1 VYRSGRRATGRHLV
15 LFALTRTDPP
25 EHPRA
30 GVTASRKIGSAVRR
44 SRCKR
49 RLRVL
54 LRSAVEELGGMRV
67 DLVANARAS
76 CADAAWTELE
86 ADFARCFERL
96 KRAVS

>member
-1 VYRSGRRATGRHLV
+1 VYRSGRRATGRHVV
-15 LFALTRTDPP
+15 LFALRRTVPP
-25 EHPRA
+25 DHPRA
-30 GVTASRKIGSAVRR
+30 GVTASKKVGSAVRR

-54 LRSAVEELGGMRV
+54 LRSAMGELGEMRV

-76 CADAAWTELE
+76 CADAAWTDLA
-86 ADFARCFERL
+86 ADFARCLEQL

>member
-1 VYRSGRRATGRHLV
+1 MYRSGRRAAGRHVV
-15 LFALTRTDPP
+15 LFAFERADAPD
-25 EHPRA
+25 HPRT
-30 GVTASRKIGSAVRR
+30 GVTASKKVGSAVRR

-54 LRSAVEELGGMRV
+54 LRSAAAELGEKRV

-76 CADAAWTELE
+76 CADAAWMDLVT
-86 ADFARCFERL
+86 DFAGCFERL